1 MRCFLGDGCATG
13 NWVYG
18 KMLFELLFILV
29 LISVNGFFAASEI
42 AVVLARQSRLQNM
55 LDEGDR
61 RAKIAIRLR
70 EAPAEFLATVQ
81 IGITMV
87 GTLASAV
94 GGVEAAQRLSPLIA
108 QVPFLS
114 PYAGQ
119 LALGV
124 VVMMISY
131 ISLLIGEL
139 VPKRL
144 AIRNPERLAVAVVRT
159 FDVLARIARLPI
171 RFLTLSADFLLR
183 LFPSDLSDEQ
193 VTSPEEI
200 EFLVHRGAAEGVIL
214 PVQERLITRV
224 FDYTDRIT
232 RDEMTPR
239 TEIIALEAETP
250 LETALAI
257 AKEHGYSR
265 FPVYRGNR
273 DHILGY
279 VHIKDLIWAP
289 TGTPLERLIRQVV
302 YIPERATL
310 PQAFTALTR
319 RGRQMGIV
327 LDEYGGTEGLIT
339 LENLLEV
346 IVGEI
351 EDEHSPLA
359 DLPEQDA
366 EGIWE
371 LNGTTAIV
379 EVGELLGVDF
389 EPHGVYNTLAGFIM
403 AELGAI
409 PKRGDTFVWNGFAF
423 TVEEM
428 ERFKILQVCI
438 RRILGGEKPDRV

>member
-1 MRCFLGDGCATG
+1 
-13 NWVYG
+13 
-18 KMLFELLFILV
+18 MLFDLIFILV

-42 AVVLARQSRLQNM
+42 AVISARQSRLQNR
-55 LDEGDR
+55 LDEGEE

-70 EAPAEFLATVQ
+70 EKPAEFLATVQ
-81 IGITMV
+81 VGITLV
-87 GTLASAV
+87 GTMASSL
-94 GGVEAAQRLSPLIA
+94 GGVEAVQRLSPLIA

-119 LALGV
+119 IALGI
-124 VVMMISY
+124 VVMTISY

-144 AIRNPERLAVAVVRT
+144 AIRNPERLAVTVGRT
-159 FDVLARIARLPI
+159 FEVLARIARFPI
-171 RFLTLSADFLLR
+171 RFLTLSADLLLR
-183 LFPSDLSDEQ
+183 LFPSDTSEEQ
-193 VTSPEEI
+193 FTSPEEI
-200 EFLVHRGAAEGVIL
+200 EFLVRRGAAEGVIL
-214 PVQERLITRV
+214 PEQERLITRV
-224 FDYTDRIT
+224 FDYTDRVT

-239 TEIIALEAETP
+239 TEIIALEVDTP
-250 LETALAI
+250 LETALVV

-279 VHIKDLIWAP
+279 VHIKDLIWAHSD
-289 TGTPLERLIRQVV
+289 TPLERLLRQVV
-302 YIPERATL
+302 FIPEGATL

-319 RGRQMGIV
+319 MGRQMGIV

-359 DLPEQDA
+359 DLPEQHS

-371 LNGTTAIV
+371 FAGTTAIV
-379 EVGELLGVDF
+379 EVGEILGVDF
-389 EPHGVYNTLAGFIM
+389 EPNGVYNTLAGFIM
-403 AELGAI
+403 AELGVI
-409 PKRGDTFVWNGFAF
+409 PKEGDTIVWNGFAF

-438 RRILGGEKPDRV
+438 RRIVEG